1 MVESLNLATSQLSDA
16 QRELDQLKK
25 TAVQRE
31 AELKN
36 IDAKNRLLSDEVSG
50 LRADKRELSTTKEEN
65 LKHKAELLKVTK
77 ENWSLQE
84 SKRERDQL
92 AVSHGIQKAKVRDV
106 SSSNLSGFLE
116 KGQYEGFWPIN
127 KTIRCKNGLHR
138 G

>member
-36 IDAKNRLLSDEVSG
+36 LDAKNRLLSDEVIG

-65 LKHKAELLKVTK
+65 LKHKTELLKVTK

-106 SSSNLSGFLE
+106 SSSNLVDLLE
-116 KGQYEGFWPIN
+116 KGPIRRFLA
-127 KTIRCKNGLHR
+127 T
-138 G
+138 